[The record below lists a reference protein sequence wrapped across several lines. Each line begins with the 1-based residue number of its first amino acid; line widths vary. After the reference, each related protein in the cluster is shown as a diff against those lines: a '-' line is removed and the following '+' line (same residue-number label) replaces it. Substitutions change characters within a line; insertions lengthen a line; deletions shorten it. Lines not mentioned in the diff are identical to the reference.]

1 MNNYIKLDLKVLEE
15 IGDIRQAVI
24 ICFLLNQNKEI
35 DKVKIQVWKK
45 EYLSKMLC
53 VSLKTIYND
62 LNKLKSDGYL
72 DYERVYNLKIE
83 LTDKTLKW
91 FGETTQQNIKTY
103 HTQSNNHK
111 DNTSQ
116 IILSTQKEKEL
127 SIKDRYLKS
136 IEENL

>member
-62 LNKLKSDGYL
+62 LNKLKDNGYL
-72 DYERVYNLKIE
+72 KYERIYNLKIE

-91 FGETTQQNIKTY
+91 FGETAQQTIKPNN
-103 HTQSNNHK
+103 TQSNNHK
-111 DNTSQ
+111 DNISKL
-116 IILSTQKEKEL
+116 ILSTPKEKEL
-127 SIKDRYLKS
+127 SIKEKYLKS
-136 IEENL
+136 IEENF